1 MGVGRPVKLG
11 MVLPFTS
18 VVTVLSNVVSRVL
31 SNKIEKSL
39 DTGSPGAMNP
49 ECMSTGRL
57 MVESNSFTSLQEP
70 GCCPVSDSKP
80 ANKVR
85 QWELPLTLGKRECGL
100 TTIITAMR

>member
-1 MGVGRPVKLG
+1 MGRPVKLG

-39 DTGSPGAMNP
+39 DTGSPGATNP

-57 MVESNSFTSLQEP
+57 IVESHFLERCLLSWKSNYTFILRFLNTSV
-70 GCCPVSDSKP
+70 GIK
-80 ANKVR
+80 
-85 QWELPLTLGKRECGL
+85 
-100 TTIITAMR
+100 M